1 MLRQAEGRT
10 AAANTLARA
19 HQMNVTPTPQISS
32 SNVPNDLERVPKTVA
47 GIGLSPVGKRVI
59 DADDTSGQVSDHAK
73 SNP

>member
-1 MLRQAEGRT
+1 
-10 AAANTLARA
+10 
-19 HQMNVTPTPQISS
+19 MNVTPTPQISS